1 MYGECRGELTF
12 VSMSRCMSEYVLS
25 DGRCFEMSD
34 KRVFQVIFVLKNNGL
49 LLTIVPWSR
58 RKSFYDSGRVCL

>member
-1 MYGECRGELTF
+1 
-12 VSMSRCMSEYVLS
+12 MSEYVLS